1 MFHFTPKRISFFWGL
16 DNLTRRQVVVTVLLD
31 ARAIYTLAAAS
42 SMSCW
47 RVRRR
52 SERGEEVR
60 VEGGEQGVLEWSRF
74 CAGIEDDACNA
85 HYLRILEAVIV
96 ALVWDVRGFGDNGW
110 SGTRL
115 QGLRNRYR
123 FLANSPL
130 LLLPPPQGLHRLPHP
145 ISTSPSPTHRLCCCF
160 LCVVWFEFNGRVH
173 EQTPTFLTPWEC
185 S

>member
-1 MFHFTPKRISFFWGL
+1 MAFG
-16 DNLTRRQVVVTVLLD
+16 TRAGVGPDKVPVLLRRGCD
-31 ARAIYTLAAAS
+31 PES
-42 SMSCW
+42 PMSCW

-60 VEGGEQGVLEWSRF
+60 VEGREQGALEWSRF

-115 QGLRNRYR
+115 QGLRNCYR

-130 LLLPPPQGLHRLPHP
+130 LTTTGSPPPPPSHL
-145 ISTSPSPTHRLCCCF
+145 STSPPLTHRLCCCF
-160 LCVVWFEFNGRVH
+160 LVSFGLN
-173 EQTPTFLTPWEC
+173 
-185 S
+185 